1 MSSDADLSLQHVIA
15 RLGRGHADVPLD
27 EKDARPDPLEQF
39 EIWLRAAVE
48 AGLILPNAVAL
59 ASADAR
65 GRPSVRM
72 VLLKDFSPRG
82 FVFYSNYDSRKG
94 RELETNPSAAMVF
107 HWAELERQ
115 VRVSGSV
122 EQVSR
127 TESEA
132 YWRSRPRSTQ
142 LGAWA
147 SRQSTPIPSR
157 AALDEALRAAAERY
171 EQGDVPLPPRWGGY
185 VLHPE
190 EIEFWQGR
198 LSRLHDRLLY
208 RRTPEGWALSRL
220 SP

>member
-1 MSSDADLSLQHVIA
+1 MSSDADLSLQQVIA
-15 RLGRGHADVPLD
+15 HLGRGHADVPLE
-27 EKDARPDPLEQF
+27 EKDADPDPLEQF
-39 EIWLRAAVE
+39 ETWLRAAVE

-59 ASADAR
+59 ATADAR

-72 VLLKDFSPRG
+72 VLLKDFGPRG

-94 RELETNPSAAMVF
+94 RELETNPHAAMVF

-127 TESEA
+127 AESEA

-147 SRQSTPIPSR
+147 SQQSTPIPGR
-157 AALDEALRAAAERY
+157 AALDDALHAATERY
-171 EQGDVPLPPRWGGY
+171 GEGDVPLPPRWGGY

-208 RRTPEGWALSRL
+208 RRTPSGWALSRL

>member
-1 MSSDADLSLQHVIA
+1 VSSDAGPPLQQVIA

-27 EKDARPDPLEQF
+27 EKDVDPDPLVQF
-39 EIWLRAAVE
+39 EVWLRAAVE
-48 AGLILPNAVAL
+48 AELILPNAVAL
-59 ASADAR
+59 ATADER

-72 VLLKDFSPRG
+72 VLLKDFGPKG

-94 RELETNPSAAMVF
+94 RELAVNPHAAMVV
-107 HWAELERQ
+107 HWAQLERQ
-115 VRVSGSV
+115 VRVSGPV

-127 TESEA
+127 AESEA
-132 YWRSRPRSTQ
+132 YWKSRPRSTQ

-157 AALDEALRAAAERY
+157 ATLDDALQAATERY
-171 EQGDVPLPPRWGGY
+171 EQGDVPLPPRWGGF

-208 RRTPEGWALSRL
+208 RRAGEEWTLARL